1 MIPLGL
7 IPTYSSRVSESFL
20 HRIPLLSESFIY
32 SNDDFIFIFEGSAM
46 GEGIFLSLKKGKN
59 RAYDPSESPVIPSKL
74 LV

>member
-1 MIPLGL
+1 
-7 IPTYSSRVSESFL
+7 
-20 HRIPLLSESFIY
+20 
-32 SNDDFIFIFEGSAM
+32 M